1 MKILILGYSKLFRK
15 RILKT
20 LIKKKIKFYIASK
33 SSSRKERKALKWF
46 RDYKSAL
53 ESSDADLVYIS
64 LQNSFHYFW
73 AKKALNN
80 NYHVVVDKPITE
92 TFAQAKELVKIAKRR
107 KRLLVEAT
115 FFNYHRQFKKVL
127 KLFKNKKDIEYIN
140 SNFII
145 PFPNNGSF
153 RLNKKQGGGCA
164 MDMGSYAASISRIL
178 GSGKLLNIKSNV
190 YKNKKDLII
199 SFDVYCKFEHNKYFG
214 YFSFGGEYKNN
225 LTLFGREKQV
235 ELNYI
240 FSPPSQKNLKI
251 LFKKNNILKIT
262 KIKKDNI
269 FENFIKEVLFKLS
282 RKKFDDY
289 YKKILLDSKFRKS
302 IN

>member
-1 MKILILGYSKLFRK
+1 
-15 RILKT
+15 
-20 LIKKKIKFYIASK
+20 
-33 SSSRKERKALKWF
+33 
-46 RDYKSAL
+46 
-53 ESSDADLVYIS
+53 
-64 LQNSFHYFW
+64 
-73 AKKALNN
+73 
-80 NYHVVVDKPITE
+80 
-92 TFAQAKELVKIAKRR
+92 
-107 KRLLVEAT
+107 
-115 FFNYHRQFKKVL
+115 
-127 KLFKNKKDIEYIN
+127 
-140 SNFII
+140 
-145 PFPNNGSF
+145 
-153 RLNKKQGGGCA
+153 

-225 LTLFGREKQV
+225 LILFGREKQV